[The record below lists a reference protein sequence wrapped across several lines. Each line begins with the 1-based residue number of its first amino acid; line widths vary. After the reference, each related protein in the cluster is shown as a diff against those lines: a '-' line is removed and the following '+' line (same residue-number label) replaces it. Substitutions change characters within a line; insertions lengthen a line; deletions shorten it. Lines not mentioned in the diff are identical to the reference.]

1 MTAQR
6 VGIKPYGS
14 YSAAIETHISG
25 TTNGQP
31 LDLTAVQVGIFKGR
45 AELMA
50 SFITNGSQP
59 FDQTQGQAI
68 LDKVNQRLKK
78 AKA

>member
-1 MTAQR
+1 M
-6 VGIKPYGS
+6 
-14 YSAAIETHISG
+14 
-25 TTNGQP
+25 
-31 LDLTAVQVGIFKGR
+31 KGR
-45 AELMA
+45 AELMV